1 MNVLVNCLIYGN
13 RPIDT
18 ILYNLEN
25 AGHSFHVKFINKEG
39 IANALNEGLINYQNY
54 DAIAFLA
61 NDIKEP
67 EGWLSKKIEALQTYH
82 KAGIVASSLD
92 NNRFEANNEHVI
104 SNWLISKELID
115 AIGNFNDEFYPYGAI
130 DLDYCERAWLAGFC
144 TYYVKNCL
152 AVHNGSHAS
161 GDEYGW
167 NKGELVSKYSD
178 LYNLNIEHYKN
189 GTKSIKR

>member
-1 MNVLVNCLIYGN
+1 MKVLVNCLIYGN

-25 AGHSFHVKFINKEG
+25 AGHSFYVKFINKEG
-39 IANALNEGLINYQNY
+39 IANALNEGLIDYHNY
-54 DAIAFLA
+54 DAIAFIA

-67 EGWLSKKIEALQTYH
+67 EGWLAKKIEALQTYH

-130 DLDYCERAWLAGFC
+130 DLDYCERAWLAG
-144 TYYVKNCL
+144 
-152 AVHNGSHAS
+152 
-161 GDEYGW
+161 
-167 NKGELVSKYSD
+167 
-178 LYNLNIEHYKN
+178 
-189 GTKSIKR
+189 SIVTGKQIGRAHV